1 MVVLLQNLSEKSSM
15 VKINV
20 TKQSNYPVSG
30 VKVRKYLQKF
40 FNEHGIVSDA
50 ECHVS
55 LVGEEKMLSLAKRY
69 YKDNKLHN
77 VFSFV
82 ESEVGNFKNVS
93 NIMQLGEIVVC
104 FPVALKEA
112 KQEGKLIE
120 EKVLELVGHSALHL
134 LGIHHQE

>member
-1 MVVLLQNLSEKSSM
+1 M

-20 TKQSNYPVSG
+20 SKQSNYPISG
-30 VKVRKYLQKF
+30 VKVRGYLQQF
-40 FNEHGIVSDA
+40 FKENGIVSNA

-55 LVGEEKMLSLAKRY
+55 FVGEAKMLSLAKKY
-69 YKDNKLHN
+69 YKDTRLHN

-82 ESEVGNFKNVS
+82 ESEVPEWKHPQDT
-93 NIMQLGEIVVC
+93 IYLGEIVVC
-104 FPVALKEA
+104 FPVVLKEA

-134 LGIHHQE
+134 LGIHHEE